1 MKEKKTNTSQTKRD
15 PWASLQSQLGLLS
28 SPVEHEQLSIVAAVD
43 ARETA
48 PQTENASPEVQNEND
63 NDKID
68 MPFETMMEETIEAAI
83 APENKTDRDAAF
95 DFGGFDFD
103 DCDIPPN
110 AFSKPKKPVAE
121 PVELPPVVDSVDE
134 KSFFDDEVFAQKT
147 DIFEE
152 IKPEKLEAEPDPF
165 ASDELPTAL
174 WQPRK
179 PASIAKPVEK
189 PAATSK
195 PVRTESLSRPVA
207 PAAKFEDTNREKK
220 TETATSDDP
229 PKHSSGNKRRE
240 RGGQRPQETSG
251 SEQTSRERNDRG
263 RNDRKRDDANTFDKP
278 RSQEEK
284 KPRSHRDSTEKKTFD
299 DFGFDDDLVVD
310 DIGFGKKG
318 DFGNR
323 GPKKGGDQN
332 KSGFGGN
339 LDNGF
344 DDIADFSPKP
354 GFAEQSPSKRR
365 GQKPDKAPYSSEA
378 DEMSFEDFENAAK
391 SKFRAGQNDNA
402 NGLDF
407 EDNWFKKE
415 DKPEESRERFPK
427 RRDDRKDRKPRPNAD
442 APRRDDRAAFS
453 EVEEAPAD
461 RSRRKP
467 RQPSGT
473 RQETGP
479 APVAPQKI
487 AVPNWDDAIG
497 GIIERNME
505 RRPAKNDR
513 DRDRN
518 KGNNRGGGR
527 RR

>member
-1 MKEKKTNTSQTKRD
+1 M
-15 PWASLQSQLGLLS
+15 GLLS
-28 SPVEHEQLSIVAAVD
+28 SPVEHEQVSIVAAVD
-43 ARETA
+43 ARETV
-48 PQTENASPEVQNEND
+48 PQTENALPEVQNENG
-63 NDKID
+63 NSSID
-68 MPFETMMEETIEAAI
+68 MPFETVKEETVEAANI
-83 APENKTDRDAAF
+83 PECEAERDAAF
-95 DFGGFDFD
+95 DFGGFSDLG

-110 AFSKPKKPVAE
+110 AFSKPKKPFAK
-121 PVELPPVVDSVDE
+121 PVTASPVVDSVDE
-134 KSFFDDEVFAQKT
+134 KSFFDDESFAEKT

-152 IKPEKLEAEPDPF
+152 IKPGKSEAEFDPF
-165 ASDELPTAL
+165 ASDELPIAL

-195 PVRTESLSRPVA
+195 PAMTESLSRSTVST
-207 PAAKFEDTNREKK
+207 AKFEDINREKK
-220 TETATSDDP
+220 AETAPVDES

-240 RGGQRPQETSG
+240 RGGQRPQETFG

-263 RNDRKRDDANTFDKP
+263 RNDRKREGVDTFDKP

-299 DFGFDDDLVVD
+299 DFSFDDDLAVD
-310 DIGFGKKG
+310 DIGFGKG
-318 DFGNR
+318 SFGHR

-332 KSGFGGN
+332 KSGFCGN

-354 GFAEQSPSKRR
+354 GFVEQPPSKRR
-365 GQKPDKAPYSSEA
+365 GQKPDKAPYSSDA
-378 DEMSFEDFENAAK
+378 DEMLFEDFENTAK
-391 SKFRAGQNDNA
+391 SKFRTGANDDTD
-402 NGLDF
+402 GLDF

-415 DKPEESRERFPK
+415 DKPEENRERFPK
-427 RRDDRKDRKPRPNAD
+427 RRDDRKDRKSRPDAD
-442 APRRDDRAAFS
+442 VPRRDDRAAFS
-453 EVEEAPAD
+453 ETEEAPID
-461 RSRRKP
+461 RSRRKS
-467 RQPSGT
+467 RQQSGT
-473 RQETGP
+473 RQETAP
-479 APVAPQKI
+479 APVSPQKI

-497 GIIERNME
+497 SIIERNME

-513 DRDRN
+513 DRN

>member
-1 MKEKKTNTSQTKRD
+1 MKEKKINTNQTKRD

-28 SPVEHEQLSIVAAVD
+28 SPVEHEQVSIVAAVD
-43 ARETA
+43 AREVA
-48 PQTENASPEVQNEND
+48 PQMENALLDVQNEND
-63 NDKID
+63 NDKIG
-68 MPFETMMEETIEAAI
+68 MSFETVMEEPLEANVLESKT
-83 APENKTDRDAAF
+83 ENGVVF
-95 DFGGFDFD
+95 DFGDFD

-110 AFSKPKKPVAE
+110 AFSKPKQPVAE
-121 PVELPPVVDSVDE
+121 PTVLPPVVDSVDE
-134 KSFFDDEVFAQKT
+134 KSFFEDEVFSEKT
-147 DIFEE
+147 DIFDE
-152 IKPEKLEAEPDPF
+152 IKPGKSEAEYDPF

-189 PAATSK
+189 SAVISK
-195 PVRTESLSRPVA
+195 STMPEPLNRPVV
-207 PAAKFEDTNREKK
+207 PAAKLEDTNNEKK
-220 TETATSDDP
+220 VEIVPSDNP

-240 RGGQRPQETSG
+240 RGGQRPQEISG
-251 SEQTSRERNDRG
+251 SEQTFRERTDRG
-263 RNDRKRDDANTFDKP
+263 RNDCKREDTDMFDKP

-284 KPRSHRDSTEKKTFD
+284 KSRSHRDSTEKKTFD

-323 GPKKGGDQN
+323 GPKKGGVQN
-332 KSGFGGN
+332 KSDFGGN

-354 GFAEQSPSKRR
+354 DFAEQSPSKRR
-365 GQKPDKAPYSSEA
+365 GRKPDKASYSSDA
-378 DEMSFEDFENAAK
+378 DEMSFEDFENAEK
-391 SKFRAGQNDNA
+391 SKFRVKPNDNA
-402 NGLDF
+402 DTLDF

-415 DKPEESRERFPK
+415 NKPEESREHFSK
-427 RRDDRKDRKPRPNAD
+427 RRDDRKDRKPRSD
-442 APRRDDRAAFS
+442 MDVPRRDDRGVFS
-453 EVEEAPAD
+453 EAENATTD
-461 RSRRKP
+461 RSRRKSVP
-467 RQPSGT
+467 SRQPSGT
-473 RQETGP
+473 HQESGP
-479 APVAPQKI
+479 APASPQKI

-518 KGNNRGGGR
+518 KSNNRSGGR